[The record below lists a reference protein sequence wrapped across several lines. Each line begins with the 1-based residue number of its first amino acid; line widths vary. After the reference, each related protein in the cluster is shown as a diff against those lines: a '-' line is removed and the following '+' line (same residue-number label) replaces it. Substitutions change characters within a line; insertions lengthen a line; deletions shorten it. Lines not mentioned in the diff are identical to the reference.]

1 MARGTRDFERDYQRV
16 SEALAFL
23 EDQANEQPRLSEIAA
38 HVGLSEHHFQRLF
51 KRFAGVSPKRFL
63 QFLTLAHAKRVLRDS
78 ASVLDASYSVGLSGP
93 SRLHDLFVSVDA
105 MTPGEFKSQGDG
117 LSIRTGFSPSPFGEC
132 LIGVTDR
139 GVCWLSFADGREN
152 ARADLQARYPKAKL
166 VDDARAAKDVSERAF
181 TTSEPTKL
189 CVRGT
194 NFELQ
199 VWRALLRI
207 PLGARVSYSGVARA
221 LGRPNASRA
230 VGRAVGANP
239 VAYLIPCHRVIR
251 ASGAFQGYRWGNRR
265 KQALL
270 AWEAAQTDGD
280 RADP

>member
-1 MARGTRDFERDYQRV
+1 MTRRTRDFEKDYQRV

-23 EDQANEQPRLSEIAA
+23 ELQAGAQPRLSEVAA

-93 SRLHDLFVSVDA
+93 SRLHDLFVSVEA
-105 MTPGEFKSQGDG
+105 MTPGDFKSKGEG

-132 LIGVTDR
+132 LVGVTDR
-139 GVCWLSFADGREN
+139 GICWLSFADERTSARES
-152 ARADLQARYPKAKL
+152 LQARYPNAQL
-166 VDDARAAKDVSERAF
+166 VNDAAAAEAACESAF
-181 TTSEPTKL
+181 TTANPTQL

-207 PLGARVSYSGVARA
+207 PLGARVSYSSVARA
-221 LGRPNASRA
+221 LGRPKASRA

-239 VAYLIPCHRVIR
+239 VAFLIPCHRVIR
-251 ASGAFQGYRWGNRR
+251 ASGAFQGYRWGDRR

-270 AWEAAQTDGD
+270 GWEAAQTDSDGVGL
-280 RADP
+280 

>member
-1 MARGTRDFERDYQRV
+1 M
-16 SEALAFL
+16 
-23 EDQANEQPRLSEIAA
+23 
-38 HVGLSEHHFQRLF
+38 
-51 KRFAGVSPKRFL
+51 
-63 QFLTLAHAKRVLRDS
+63 TLAHAKRVLRDS